1 MAEAINSGSFN
12 ANQLEAFFD
21 RLFKL
26 ASPPFASLSPSLP
39 LKSFLSV
46 QLAFYLSRCSKIPH
60 TLTGLESLAVRK
72 YRKASE

>member
-12 ANQLEAFFD
+12 ANRLEAFFD

-46 QLAFYLSRCSKIPH
+46 QVAFLFYRGVVKFL
-60 TLTGLESLAVRK
+60 TL
-72 YRKASE
+72 